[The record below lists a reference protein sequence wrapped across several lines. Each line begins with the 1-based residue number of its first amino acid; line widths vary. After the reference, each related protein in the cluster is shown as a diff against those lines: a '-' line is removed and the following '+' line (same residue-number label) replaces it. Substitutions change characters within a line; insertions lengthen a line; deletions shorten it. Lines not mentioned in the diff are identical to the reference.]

1 MSRARFI
8 GEGVARRAGGFCPRV
23 PDPGSLLLA
32 RCRAEAAAATPHL
45 EGPRAA
51 DGGSGCAVAGL
62 VLALHPVLIA
72 SCDKLP
78 HPGLL
83 PVPQA
88 CHSLSGLLQSL
99 GLVPAPLLGLVTS
112 RPTPSARACC
122 LLRSVSVSRAEVRR
136 PWSPRE
142 ASGNVCAL
150 SGTGAAVPRLPRSSG
165 GSAAP
170 RSLSYVGALV
180 VVVSDCMDL
189 AWMKMLV
196 FLGN

>member
-23 PDPGSLLLA
+23 PDPGFLLLA

-45 EGPRAA
+45 EGLRAA

-72 SCDKLP
+72 SCCSP
-78 HPGLL
+78 SSRASPS
-83 PVPQA
+83 P
-88 CHSLSGLLQSL
+88 SGLSQSL

-112 RPTPSARACC
+112 RPSPSSRACR

-142 ASGNVCAL
+142 ASGNVCAP
-150 SGTGAAVPRLPRSSG
+150 SGTGAAVPRLPPSSG

-196 FLGN
+196 FLGNSTESV